1 MKKSL
6 EEIELVA
13 TANLPSKFGNFKIS
27 AFYDKKEGKEHLA
40 IIKGDVNGKSN
51 VPVRLHSECLTGDVL
66 GSLKCDCREQLI
78 NALEYIGKREH
89 GALIYLRQE
98 GRGIGLINKIKA
110 YSLQDLGFD
119 TVEANKKLGYEAD
132 LREYKA
138 AAEIIRSLKI
148 KSIQLMTDNP
158 EKLNDLKKNGV
169 EIIKR
174 IKVTVKPNNH
184 NKKYLD
190 TKRNKL
196 GHLIT

>member
-78 NALEYIGKREH
+78 NALEYIGKQEH

-174 IKVTVKPNNH
+174 IKVTIKPNNH